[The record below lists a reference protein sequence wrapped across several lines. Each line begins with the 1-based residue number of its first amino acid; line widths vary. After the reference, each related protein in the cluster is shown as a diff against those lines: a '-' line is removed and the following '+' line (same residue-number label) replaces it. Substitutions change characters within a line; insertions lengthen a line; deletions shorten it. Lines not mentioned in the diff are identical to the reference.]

1 MVSTTN
7 KQRAIYLL
15 WASMDAFYIILYIL
29 RNIARGAIPFLSDL
43 NSGLDVVRSWGGSG
57 IVIWVGLFLQFSVI
71 VTCVGF
77 SGVKNSWC
85 FWRWCRCHSDFFS
98 SFRQFR
104 WFCSCLW
111 SLLASITGYGLGCCL
126 LQKRLRGGVSGGFG
140 VTLGRAWWKDS
151 VATAR
156 PWLPA
161 LWFDGIS
168 LLARLPP
175 RIPSLMRQG

>member
-1 MVSTTN
+1 MVSTIN

-77 SGVKNSWC
+77 
-85 FWRWCRCHSDFFS
+85 FRCKKFVVFLALVQMPFRFFFIVPS
-98 SFRQFR
+98 VSVVLLLPMVVAGINN
-104 WFCSCLW
+104 WIWVGL
-111 SLLASITGYGLGCCL
+111 LLASEAFKGWSIWWLW
-126 LQKRLRGGVSGGFG
+126 RNSG
-140 VTLGRAWWKDS
+140 
-151 VATAR
+151 AR
-156 PWLPA
+156 MVE
-161 LWFDGIS
+161 
-168 LLARLPP
+168 R
-175 RIPSLMRQG
+175 

>member
-7 KQRAIYLL
+7 KQRALYLL

-77 SGVKNSWC
+77 L
-85 FWRWCRCHSDFFS
+85 RCKKFVVFLALVQMPFRFFFIVPS
-98 SFRQFR
+98 VSVVLLLPMVVAGINN
-104 WFCSCLW
+104 WIWDGL
-111 SLLASITGYGLGCCL
+111 LLASEAFKGWSIWWLW
-126 LQKRLRGGVSGGFG
+126 RNSG
-140 VTLGRAWWKDS
+140 
-151 VATAR
+151 AR
-156 PWLPA
+156 MVE
-161 LWFDGIS
+161 S
-168 LLARLPP
+168 
-175 RIPSLMRQG
+175 

>member
-7 KQRAIYLL
+7 KQRALYLL

-77 SGVKNSWC
+77 
-85 FWRWCRCHSDFFS
+85 FRCKKFVVFLALVQMPFRFFFIVPS
-98 SFRQFR
+98 VSVVLLLPMVVAGINN
-104 WFCSCLW
+104 WIWVGL
-111 SLLASITGYGLGCCL
+111 LLASEAFKGWSIWWLW
-126 LQKRLRGGVSGGFG
+126 RNSG
-140 VTLGRAWWKDS
+140 
-151 VATAR
+151 AR
-156 PWLPA
+156 MVE
-161 LWFDGIS
+161 
-168 LLARLPP
+168 R
-175 RIPSLMRQG
+175 

>member
-77 SGVKNSWC
+77 
-85 FWRWCRCHSDFFS
+85 FRCKKFVVFLALVQMPFRFFFIVPS
-98 SFRQFR
+98 VSVVLLLPMVVAGINN
-104 WFCSCLW
+104 WIWVGL
-111 SLLASITGYGLGCCL
+111 LLASEAFKGWSIWWLW
-126 LQKRLRGGVSGGFG
+126 RNSG
-140 VTLGRAWWKDS
+140 
-151 VATAR
+151 AR
-156 PWLPA
+156 MVE
-161 LWFDGIS
+161 
-168 LLARLPP
+168 R
-175 RIPSLMRQG
+175 

>member
-43 NSGLDVVRSWGGSG
+43 NSGLEVVRSWGGSG

-77 SGVKNSWC
+77 
-85 FWRWCRCHSDFFS
+85 FRCKKFVVFLALVQMPFRFFFIVPS
-98 SFRQFR
+98 VSVVLLLPMVVAGINN
-104 WFCSCLW
+104 WIWVGL
-111 SLLASITGYGLGCCL
+111 LLASEAFKGWSIWWLW
-126 LQKRLRGGVSGGFG
+126 RNSG
-140 VTLGRAWWKDS
+140 
-151 VATAR
+151 AR
-156 PWLPA
+156 MVE
-161 LWFDGIS
+161 
-168 LLARLPP
+168 R
-175 RIPSLMRQG
+175 